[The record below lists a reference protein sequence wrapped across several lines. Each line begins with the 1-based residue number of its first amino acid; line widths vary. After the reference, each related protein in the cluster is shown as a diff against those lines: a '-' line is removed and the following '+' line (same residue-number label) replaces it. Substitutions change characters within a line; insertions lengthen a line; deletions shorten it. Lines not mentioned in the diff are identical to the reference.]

1 MSSTHAPM
9 HTHPDIVAL
18 RERYDQVAQ
27 QPTAQ
32 IADGMMML
40 SGLYG
45 AASAW
50 IVGFDNQTSLTVT
63 NLITGLAIAV
73 LSVAFGTA
81 YGRSHGLTFVA
92 SLLGVWLIVS
102 PWIVAGVDTSTAMI
116 WSNSVVGALVCL
128 LGLAT
133 AAVGMGRRVQ
143 RRESHGQ

>member
-18 RERYDQVAQ
+18 RERHDQVAQ
-27 QPTAQ
+27 EPTAQ
-32 IADGMMML
+32 ITDGMMMM

-50 IVGFDNQTSLTVT
+50 IVGFDNQTPLTVT

-73 LSVAFGTA
+73 LSVAFATA

-92 SLLGVWLIVS
+92 PLLGIWLIVS
-102 PWIVAGVDTSTAMI
+102 PWIVSGVDTSTAMI
-116 WSNSVVGALVCL
+116 WSNSVVAALVCL

-133 AAVGMGRRVQ
+133 AAVGMGPRIQ
-143 RRESHGQ
+143 RRESHDQ

>member
-1 MSSTHAPM
+1 M

-18 RERYDQVAQ
+18 RERHDQVAQ
-27 QPTAQ
+27 EPTAQ
-32 IADGMMML
+32 ITDGMMMM

-50 IVGFDNQTSLTVT
+50 IVGFDNQTPLTVT

-73 LSVAFGTA
+73 LSVAFATA

-92 SLLGVWLIVS
+92 PLLGIWLIVS
-102 PWIVAGVDTSTAMI
+102 PWIVSGVDTSTAMI
-116 WSNSVVGALVCL
+116 WSNSVVAALVCL

-133 AAVGMGRRVQ
+133 AAVGMGPRIQ
-143 RRESHGQ
+143 RRESHDQ